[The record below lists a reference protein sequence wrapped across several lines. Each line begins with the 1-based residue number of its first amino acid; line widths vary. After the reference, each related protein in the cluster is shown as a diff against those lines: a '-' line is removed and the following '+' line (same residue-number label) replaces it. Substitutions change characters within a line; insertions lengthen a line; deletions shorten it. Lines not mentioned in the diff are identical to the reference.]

1 MNKLFNLIP
10 KDVYALFLTHHVA
23 GVGRGAVVDELV
35 DDVFMSHERRDV
47 DGSQARLWGGDDK
60 IDMTSMGNIIFALQK
75 YWGTFGF
82 DTGSGKVKKMWSS
95 FLCSGLRVA
104 KRIAKNKEKK

>member
-1 MNKLFNLIP
+1 MLFFLLTTLLVLGEAPWLMSWWTMFSCPMN
-10 KDVYALFLTHHVA
+10 AATWM
-23 GVGRGAVVDELV
+23 GVRPDCG
-35 DDVFMSHERRDV
+35 
-47 DGSQARLWGGDDK
+47 GGDDK